1 MSTGFFTYPSGRHTL
16 GARERHSGWEMA
28 RRQLDWATEVTEP
41 REPSGC
47 LNSTSTDSR
56 VACVRI
62 MSSAPDWLEINSRFR
77 IPLSELEFAFARSS
91 GPGGQNVNKVSSK
104 AQLRWRPAESP
115 SIPEELRFRV
125 LSRLEPKLTVDGD
138 LLVISQRYR
147 DQPRNKEDCLEKLRA
162 LVLGSLV
169 IPKARKKSKPSR
181 AAKAR
186 RLKDKKIGSAKK
198 EQRRSPSGDD

>member
-1 MSTGFFTYPSGRHTL
+1 MPT
-16 GARERHSGWEMA
+16 
-28 RRQLDWATEVTEP
+28 
-41 REPSGC
+41 
-47 LNSTSTDSR
+47 
-56 VACVRI
+56 
-62 MSSAPDWLEINSRFR
+62 APEWLEINSRFR

-104 AQLRWRPAESP
+104 AQLRWRPGESP

-125 LSRLEPKLTVDGD
+125 LSKLEPKLTVDGD

-162 LVLGSLV
+162 LVVASLV
-169 IPKARKKSKPSR
+169 VAKVRKKLKPSR

-198 EQRRSPSGDD
+198 EQRRSPSAEE

>member
-1 MSTGFFTYPSGRHTL
+1 MST
-16 GARERHSGWEMA
+16 
-28 RRQLDWATEVTEP
+28 V
-41 REPSGC
+41 
-47 LNSTSTDSR
+47 
-56 VACVRI
+56 
-62 MSSAPDWLEINSRFR
+62 PDWLEINPRFR

-162 LVLGSLV
+162 MVLASLV
-169 IPKARKKSKPSR
+169 VPKARKKSKPSR

-198 EQRRSPSGDD
+198 EQRRSPSSED